1 MTIGEKI
8 RTLRNARGYSQK
20 LLGELADGINEVTI
34 RKYEAGDRNPKP
46 EQLEKIARAL
56 GTSVAYFM
64 ESTIETGADVMAL
77 LMQLDR
83 NVGLKFDYKVVAGKI
98 DPASINICF
107 DNEHINKQLVEYI
120 LAMEFLRRG
129 TTSVKEDT
137 ENKKITTLKDYEG
150 DYEELKQKLLNDQEI
165 VKTDKDIFEL

>member
-64 ESTIETGADVMAL
+64 ELNIETGADVMAL

-83 NVGLKFDYKVVAGKI
+83 KGVCVSGGSAC
-98 DPASINICF
+98 ASHDLNPS
-107 DNEHINKQLVEYI
+107 HV
-120 LAMEFLRRG
+120 LRALGISRDDALG
-129 TTSVKEDT
+129 ALRLSFGGDTTEQDLDT
-137 ENKKITTLKDYEG
+137 FFTAF
-150 DYEELKQKLLNDQEI
+150 EEVLHKYTK
-165 VKTDKDIFEL
+165 